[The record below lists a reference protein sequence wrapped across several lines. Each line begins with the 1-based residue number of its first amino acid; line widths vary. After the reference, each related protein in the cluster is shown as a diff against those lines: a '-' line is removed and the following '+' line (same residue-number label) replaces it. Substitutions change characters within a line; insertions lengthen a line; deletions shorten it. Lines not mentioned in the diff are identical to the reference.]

1 MEAHEGLRP
10 SMAGAARTRCRPNG
24 AIHAS
29 DVATEP
35 EVPVPRKLVALGHTR
50 SMGEHPSGG
59 STTDDIQIR
68 TFLIAD
74 VRGYT
79 IFTNQRG
86 DEAAAKLAAKFA
98 DMATEAIA
106 ARGGSVIELRG
117 DEALAVFSSARQAI
131 RAALDLQARFVEET
145 LADPSLPLPV
155 GIGIDAGEAVP
166 VAGGY
171 RGGALNLAA
180 RLCGQAGPG
189 EVLASAEAVH
199 LARKID
205 GVLYVDRGTVQLKGL
220 EEPVRVIKVIPEG
233 DDPADLLKPIT
244 QPGSSTTARR
254 SEGRRRTALIAAIA
268 IVVVIALVAV
278 VIPLLRSDP
287 GVEALP
293 GSGLQML
300 SSSSRTVTG
309 SLPVKGTP
317 GGITAGGGFIW
328 VTDTQGDSVTKVD
341 PVTHAAVDTI
351 DVGGDPTGIAWG
363 DGSIWVVESNDADVA
378 RIDPSSGRIVA
389 RIPVGNSPSAVA
401 ATASDVWVTNFGDDS
416 VTRIDPATSKP
427 VGRVNVGDGPT
438 AVAADEGGAWV
449 VSINDGRLTRVQS
462 GSGTTT
468 GIRVGNGPVGVAIG
482 AGSVWVSNG
491 LDGTL
496 SQVDPDTG
504 VVTATLPIGDGP
516 AGVSAGSGS
525 IWVANRYGGSIAQ
538 VDPATAQVRPIP
550 VAGAPFA
557 SAVVDEV
564 VWVAT
569 LASPNVHR
577 GGTLHVG
584 GEHLLD
590 TIDPATAY
598 SPESWS
604 ILPMTNDGLVAF
616 QRVGGPQGAAIV
628 PDLATSIPQPSD
640 GGRTLTFHLRP
651 GIRYSDGTPVRPED
665 FRLALERTFA
675 LKGGLSLYFTKIVG
689 ATACV
694 DVPKTC
700 DLSAGIETDD
710 AEGTV
715 TFHLTRPDAEL
726 LYALA
731 MPAAFAVPRGTPLT
745 AIGSTPLPA
754 TGAYRI
760 TSYTPGQ
767 GGSIELQRN
776 PRFVEW
782 SRAAK
787 PDGYPDVVHWTFGMT
802 PDDQVTA
809 TEKGSLDYM
818 FDTPP
823 PSRLREL
830 QTRYPGQFFDQASP
844 STWGFSI
851 NVTLAP
857 FDDLR
862 VRQALQFAVDRKRM
876 VADGG
881 GKALW
886 TLTCQICPRA
896 SPRIARTARTPKI
909 RMIGG
914 HGPRPTKG
922 MHGNWSQLLTRV
934 EQPLRCGRLASPRR
948 ADARSSVRS
957 PVSDI
962 G

>member
-1 MEAHEGLRP
+1 M
-10 SMAGAARTRCRPNG
+10 
-24 AIHAS
+24 
-29 DVATEP
+29 
-35 EVPVPRKLVALGHTR
+35 
-50 SMGEHPSGG
+50 
-59 STTDDIQIR
+59 
-68 TFLIAD
+68 
-74 VRGYT
+74 
-79 IFTNQRG
+79 
-86 DEAAAKLAAKFA
+86 
-98 DMATEAIA
+98 
-106 ARGGSVIELRG
+106 
-117 DEALAVFSSARQAI
+117 
-131 RAALDLQARFVEET
+131 
-145 LADPSLPLPV
+145 
-155 GIGIDAGEAVP
+155 
-166 VAGGY
+166 
-171 RGGALNLAA
+171 
-180 RLCGQAGPG
+180 
-189 EVLASAEAVH
+189 
-199 LARKID
+199 
-205 GVLYVDRGTVQLKGL
+205 
-220 EEPVRVIKVIPEG
+220 
-233 DDPADLLKPIT
+233 
-244 QPGSSTTARR
+244 
-254 SEGRRRTALIAAIA
+254 
-268 IVVVIALVAV
+268 
-278 VIPLLRSDP
+278 
-287 GVEALP
+287 
-293 GSGLQML
+293 
-300 SSSSRTVTG
+300 
-309 SLPVKGTP
+309 KGTP

-328 VTDTQGDSVTKVD
+328 VTDTQSDSVTKVD
-341 PVTHAAVDTI
+341 PETQAAVDTI

-378 RIDPSSGRIVA
+378 RIDPSKGRIVA

-401 ATASDVWVTNFGDDS
+401 ATATDVWVTNFGDDS

-427 VGRVNVGDGPT
+427 VARVNVGDGPT
-438 AVAADEGGAWV
+438 AVAADDDGAWV

-504 VVTATLPIGDGP
+504 IVTATLPIGDGP
-516 AGVSAGSGS
+516 AGVSAGAGS

-569 LASPNVHR
+569 LASPDVHR

-584 GEHLLD
+584 GENPLD

-598 SPESWS
+598 AFESWS
-604 ILPMTNDGLVAF
+604 ILTMTNDGLVAF

-665 FRLALERTFA
+665 FRLALERMFA
-675 LKGGLSLYFTKIVG
+675 LKGGLSIYFTKIVG

-694 DVPKTC
+694 DAPETC

-715 TFHLTRPDAEL
+715 TFHLTKPDAEL

-731 MPAAFAVPRGTPLT
+731 MPSAFAVPRGTPLT

-760 TSYTPGQ
+760 TSYVPGKD
-767 GGSIELQRN
+767 GSIQLERN

-787 PDGYPDVVHWTFGMT
+787 PDGYPDVVDWRFGMT

-809 TEKGSLDYM
+809 TEQGTLDYM
-818 FDTPP
+818 FETPP

-830 QTRYPGQFFDQASP
+830 QTRYPGQLFDQASP

-876 VADGG
+876 VAGGG

-886 TLTCQICPRA
+886 ALTCQILPPGFPSHRPYCPYTEDPDDRGTWSAPDLARA
-896 SPRIARTARTPKI
+896 RELVAASDTRGAAVTVWAPRFAEAGGREIVRALAGLGYRSTLRLIASADEYFGRWLYPHSGSIQIGFVGWERTS
-909 RMIGG
+909 
-914 HGPRPTKG
+914 RP
-922 MHGNWSQLLTRV
+922 
-934 EQPLRCGRLASPRR
+934 PLGSCCRCSR
-948 ADARSSVRS
+948 AAV
-957 PVSDI
+957 V
-962 G
+962 